1 MIDGSDVVSD
11 WPLLN
16 ALLNTASGATWV
28 SFHHGGG
35 VGMGYSQHAGMVIVA
50 DGTDDAA
57 RRLERVLWNDP
68 GTGVMRHADAGY
80 EIAVECAREQG
91 LDLPMV
97 DDCSPAKAGARREAI
112 KEEKAGPR
120 PPPGNKKVP
129 MQKLNPES
137 IDLPSLRRL
146 WQGEAA
152 RLDDASMRRVTEAAA
167 SVERIVASGETV
179 YGVNTGFG
187 LLANTRIPD
196 ERLAELQTNLILSH
210 SAGLGD
216 PLPRQVTR
224 LMIVLKLL
232 GLGRG
237 YSGVRPLVIEALQ
250 ALLDRDSNPV
260 IPAQGSVGASGDLAP
275 LAHLIAALMGYGS
288 IDVAGTVMPAGA
300 ALQQLGMEPLQ
311 LGPKEGLALI
321 NGTQASTAI
330 ALDALFN
337 GERVFAAAIASG
349 ALSVDALK
357 GSVKPFDPRISE
369 LRGQP
374 GQIRVAAAIRELL
387 DGSEIVA
394 SHARCGR
401 VQDPYSFRCQPQ
413 VMGAALD
420 LMENAARTLTIE
432 AGAVTDNPIVFPD
445 EDTAISGGNFHAQ
458 PVAFAADTIAMALCE
473 VGSLSERRTAV
484 LIDPKMS
491 GLPPFLTD
499 DPGVNS
505 GLMIQQV
512 TAAALVSE
520 SKSIAFPASVD
531 SIPTSAGQEDHVSMA
546 PIAAR
551 KASQIARNS
560 AGVVAIELIAGAQ
573 GVDLHA
579 PLTTSPKLQS
589 VHRQV
594 RDITPRLTSDRYW
607 ADEMAAL
614 QASVLAGEIGAEVI
628 ALS

>member
-1 MIDGSDVVSD
+1 MLKLDPQNISLDQLRD
-11 WPLLN
+11 
-16 ALLNTASGATWV
+16 
-28 SFHHGGG
+28 
-35 VGMGYSQHAGMVIVA
+35 
-50 DGTDDAA
+50 
-57 RRLERVLWNDP
+57 LW
-68 GTGVMRHADAGY
+68 
-80 EIAVECAREQG
+80 
-91 LDLPMV
+91 
-97 DDCSPAKAGARREAI
+97 AGAE
-112 KEEKAGPR
+112 
-120 PPPGNKKVP
+120 
-129 MQKLNPES
+129 
-137 IDLPSLRRL
+137 
-146 WQGEAA
+146 A
-152 RLDDASMRRVTEAAA
+152 RLDDLSMQRLAESAA

-196 ERLAELQTNLILSH
+196 DRLAELQTNLILSH

-216 PLPRQVTR
+216 PLPRHVTR

-237 YSGVRPLVIEALQ
+237 YSGVRPLVIDALQ
-250 ALLDRDSNPV
+250 GLLDKNAMPL
-260 IPAQGSVGASGDLAP
+260 IPSQGSVGASGDLAP
-275 LAHLIAALMGYGS
+275 LAHLIAALMGFGD
-288 IDVAGTVMPAGA
+288 IDVAGEVMPAAA
-300 ALQQLGMEPLQ
+300 ALKKLGMAPLE

-330 ALDALFN
+330 ALDALFS
-337 GERVFAAAIASG
+337 GERLFAAAIAAG
-349 ALSVDALK
+349 AMSVDALK

-374 GQIRVAAAIRELL
+374 GQIEVAAAIRGLL

-420 LMENAARTLTIE
+420 LLNNAARTLTIE

-445 EDTAISGGNFHAQ
+445 QDSAISGGNFHAE
-458 PVAFAADTIAMALCE
+458 PVAFAADMISMALCE
-473 VGSLSERRTAV
+473 IGSISERRTAV

-491 GLPPFLTD
+491 DLPPFLAED
-499 DPGVNS
+499 SGVNS
-505 GLMIQQV
+505 GLMIAQV

-520 SKSIAFPASVD
+520 NKSLAFPASVD

-551 KASQIARNS
+551 KACAIARNA
-560 AGVVAIELIAGAQ
+560 AGVVAVELIAAAQ
-573 GVDLHA
+573 GIDYHA
-579 PLTTSPKLQS
+579 PLKTSGKLQA
-589 VHRQV
+589 VHAAV
-594 RDITPRLTSDRYW
+594 REISPRFTADHYW
-607 ADEMAAL
+607 ASDMAAL
-614 QASVLAGEIGAEVI
+614 QAAVFGGKIGPGLI